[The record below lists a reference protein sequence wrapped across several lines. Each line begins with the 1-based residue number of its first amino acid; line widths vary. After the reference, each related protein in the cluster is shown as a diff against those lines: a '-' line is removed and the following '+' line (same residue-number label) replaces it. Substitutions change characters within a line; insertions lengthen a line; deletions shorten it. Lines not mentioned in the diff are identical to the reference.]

1 MRLERP
7 ASAFQVVVFFMAADV
22 IIDSSEEVFFVSM
35 GFIGVIAN
43 DAEGP
48 VGVRGQGWTGCHELN
63 RTDWIWEMMGR
74 GRICFMFYVRQKFS
88 RFLSASPNFHFHPS
102 MCDSTSST
110 PYPDV
115 KSHPKKNNFAL
126 STNWSLCAS
135 CKHPYRDHSAT
146 SSYPALDSQIQANIP
161 CKDLLSTLVEYMGCH
176 ASDGCECNAFKSS
189 LGASR
194 FARDAIFDTVEK
206 LVEKSRKRKPTEDET
221 AFEKLRAFF
230 VQSHEQDNAF
240 LMKKLRY
247 MTDAISEGTGAVIND
262 DAVFSDDS
270 TLRTMYAGSEAV
282 DVVDKI
288 LGLSE
293 KWHGWGDEWGEE
305 TEEEVEAGIREFN
318 GGESEDEEDED
329 EDEDE
334 EESDEGDE
342 EEDDEEEEE
351 DPDDDVILIGEKK
364 SGEQRITLSVE
375 GE

>member
-1 MRLERP
+1 MHSNP
-7 ASAFQVVVFFMAADV
+7 AWV
-22 IIDSSEEVFFVSM
+22 
-35 GFIGVIAN
+35 
-43 DAEGP
+43 P
-48 VGVRGQGWTGCHELN
+48 RGLP
-63 RTDWIWEMMGR
+63 EM
-74 GRICFMFYVRQKFS
+74 Q
-88 RFLSASPNFHFHPS
+88 
-102 MCDSTSST
+102 SST
-110 PYPDV
+110 
-115 KSHPKKNNFAL
+115 L
-126 STNWSLCAS
+126 W
-135 CKHPYRDHSAT
+135 R
-146 SSYPALDSQIQANIP
+146 SS
-161 CKDLLSTLVEYMGCH
+161 
-176 ASDGCECNAFKSS
+176 
-189 LGASR
+189 
-194 FARDAIFDTVEK
+194 
-206 LVEKSRKRKPTEDET
+206 SRKVGNGSRRKTRRR
-221 AFEKLRAFF
+221 LRSSGRSS